1 MLQQVQCCMT
11 VSQFLQCIMQI
22 RKLITIC
29 PQLQELVNGHFKSLK
44 LHIFLSTTHICT
56 ANTHPLSTNLVL
68 QAIKI
73 YDVYYMTHCL
83 EVYNIWSRPEQEKNV
98 LLWWENW
105 LLLPPPVY
113 AFLFVYR
120 HRPLTI
126 LSVIINLEADK
137 SQNEPSHL
145 MNIAMICSGP
155 DIPLSSSC
163 N

>member
-11 VSQFLQCIMQI
+11 VSQSLQCIMQI

-29 PQLQELVNGHFKSLK
+29 PQLQKLVNGHFKSLK
-44 LHIFLSTTHICT
+44 LHIFLSDTHICT
-56 ANTHPLSTNLVL
+56 ANTHPLCTTLVL

-83 EVYNIWSRPEQEKNV
+83 EGYNIWSRAEQDKNV

-105 LLLPPPVY
+105 LFLPPPVY
-113 AFLFVYR
+113 AFLFVYT

-126 LSVIINLEADK
+126 LHVIINLEADK